1 MLVVG
6 LVSFR
11 RYETPFKNEI
21 MKEIAIDGII
31 ACIFA
36 IFAIMVSGVLSF
48 SNSKLKECQ
57 CIDLPSNVLIHEES
71 KSGTKIYWMEFDKIG
86 KIEISPFDAR
96 AYKAGRI
103 TLQLVK
109 WYDESNETYIYTIRR
124 KKGNKPTTNIDLL
137 TIFEE

>member
-1 MLVVG
+1 MKSHELFADACIIG
-6 LVSFR
+6 LIIFGL
-11 RYETPFKNEI
+11 I
-21 MKEIAIDGII
+21 LII
-31 ACIFA
+31 ASI
-36 IFAIMVSGVLSF
+36 GPP
-48 SNSKLKECQ
+48 KECQ

-71 KSGTKIYWMEFDKIG
+71 KGGTKTYWIEFDKIG
-86 KIEISPFDAR
+86 KIEISSFDAK

-109 WYDESNETYIYTIRR
+109 WYNESNGTYIYTIRR